1 VSRTLRPHDAL
12 FRKVFS
18 VPRHAAGLLRV
29 ALPPALQAALELDA
43 DGVRVLDP
51 THVGPR
57 LRGTASDVVLEVR
70 RRRSDGSEGDT
81 AALPPALVVFAIEQQ
96 ARDRRF
102 TLLRLHTYNARL
114 WERWLRAN
122 PKATRLPPVVPVIVH
137 TGRRPWRSPTQFQAL
152 IDLPRGPGAD
162 ALRGLLPEYGC
173 VLLDLAAVEVT
184 RTWLRG
190 RAGDAVS
197 ETALEVLQA
206 GSRPESVALFDGWV
220 ERLGVLRREPGGAS
234 TLAAFLWYLLTVS
247 PIEDAR
253 IIEAAEELP
262 EPVEEEF
269 MTGLERLRRAAREE
283 GREEGREAG
292 REEGREAGREE
303 GHQAGREEGRE
314 AGMRHALAATLH
326 KLLRLRFGGIPAAA
340 AMRIEAAPTPELERW
355 IEGVLTAESLEALL
369 D

>member
-1 VSRTLRPHDAL
+1 M
-12 FRKVFS
+12 
-18 VPRHAAGLLRV
+18 
-29 ALPPALQAALELDA
+29 
-43 DGVRVLDP
+43 
-51 THVGPR
+51 
-57 LRGTASDVVLEVR
+57 
-70 RRRSDGSEGDT
+70 
-81 AALPPALVVFAIEQQ
+81 
-96 ARDRRF
+96 
-102 TLLRLHTYNARL
+102 
-114 WERWLRAN
+114 
-122 PKATRLPPVVPVIVH
+122 
-137 TGRRPWRSPTQFQAL
+137 
-152 IDLPRGPGAD
+152 
-162 ALRGLLPEYGC
+162 
-173 VLLDLAAVEVT
+173 LLDLAAADVT

-206 GSRPESVALFDGWV
+206 GSRPESVALFDDWV

-283 GREEGREAG
+283 GREEG
-292 REEGREAGREE
+292 
-303 GHQAGREEGRE
+303 HQAGREEGRE
-314 AGMRHALAATLH
+314 AGTRHALAATLH
-326 KLLRLRFGGIPAAA
+326 KLLHLRFGGVPAAA

-369 D
+369 G

>member
-1 VSRTLRPHDAL
+1 
-12 FRKVFS
+12 
-18 VPRHAAGLLRV
+18 
-29 ALPPALQAALELDA
+29 
-43 DGVRVLDP
+43 
-51 THVGPR
+51 
-57 LRGTASDVVLEVR
+57 
-70 RRRSDGSEGDT
+70 
-81 AALPPALVVFAIEQQ
+81 
-96 ARDRRF
+96 
-102 TLLRLHTYNARL
+102 
-114 WERWLRAN
+114 
-122 PKATRLPPVVPVIVH
+122 
-137 TGRRPWRSPTQFQAL
+137 
-152 IDLPRGPGAD
+152 
-162 ALRGLLPEYGC
+162 
-173 VLLDLAAVEVT
+173 
-184 RTWLRG
+184 
-190 RAGDAVS
+190 
-197 ETALEVLQA
+197 
-206 GSRPESVALFDGWV
+206 VALFDGWV

-292 REEGREAGREE
+292 T
-303 GHQAGREEGRE
+303 
-314 AGMRHALAATLH
+314 RHALAATLH

>member
-1 VSRTLRPHDAL
+1 M
-12 FRKVFS
+12 
-18 VPRHAAGLLRV
+18 
-29 ALPPALQAALELDA
+29 
-43 DGVRVLDP
+43 
-51 THVGPR
+51 
-57 LRGTASDVVLEVR
+57 
-70 RRRSDGSEGDT
+70 
-81 AALPPALVVFAIEQQ
+81 
-96 ARDRRF
+96 
-102 TLLRLHTYNARL
+102 
-114 WERWLRAN
+114 
-122 PKATRLPPVVPVIVH
+122 
-137 TGRRPWRSPTQFQAL
+137 
-152 IDLPRGPGAD
+152 
-162 ALRGLLPEYGC
+162 
-173 VLLDLAAVEVT
+173 LLDLAAVEVT

-283 GREEGREAG
+283 GREAG
-292 REEGREAGREE
+292 T
-303 GHQAGREEGRE
+303 
-314 AGMRHALAATLH
+314 RHALAATLH

-355 IEGVLTAESLEALL
+355 IEGVLTADSLDTLL
-369 D
+369 V

>member
-1 VSRTLRPHDAL
+1 M
-12 FRKVFS
+12 
-18 VPRHAAGLLRV
+18 
-29 ALPPALQAALELDA
+29 
-43 DGVRVLDP
+43 
-51 THVGPR
+51 
-57 LRGTASDVVLEVR
+57 
-70 RRRSDGSEGDT
+70 
-81 AALPPALVVFAIEQQ
+81 
-96 ARDRRF
+96 
-102 TLLRLHTYNARL
+102 
-114 WERWLRAN
+114 
-122 PKATRLPPVVPVIVH
+122 
-137 TGRRPWRSPTQFQAL
+137 
-152 IDLPRGPGAD
+152 
-162 ALRGLLPEYGC
+162 
-173 VLLDLAAVEVT
+173 LLDLAAADVT

-206 GSRPESVALFDGWV
+206 GSRPESVVLFDDWV

-283 GREEGREAG
+283 GRE
-292 REEGREAGREE
+292 AGREE
-303 GHQAGREEGRE
+303 GHQAGREEGRA
-314 AGMRHALAATLH
+314 AGTRYALAATLH
-326 KLLRLRFGGIPAAA
+326 KLLHLRFGGVPAAA

-369 D
+369 G